1 MNSCT
6 QYLLDKADTL
16 SISVLSTTLS
26 EAPEAIILD
35 RQRFLKDDFFVEAFD
50 ASDDLQGQE
59 YQDYCT
65 TLMLFIAWMSPQEL
79 SNLLSCYTNKRVSLE
94 Y

>member
-16 SISVLSTTLS
+16 SISVLSTTLN
-26 EAPEAIILD
+26 EAPESIILGK
-35 RQRFLKDDFFVEAFD
+35 RFLKDDFFVEAFD
-50 ASDDLQGQE
+50 VADDLQGQE
-59 YQDYCT
+59 YNDYCT

-79 SNLLSCYTNKRVSLE
+79 SDLLSCYKGNRVYFE

>member
-6 QYLLDKADTL
+6 QYILDKADTL
-16 SISVLSTTLS
+16 SSSVLSTTLS
-26 EAPEAIILD
+26 EAPEAITHD
-35 RQRFLKDDFFVEAFD
+35 RQRFLKDDFFVEAYD
-50 ASDDLQGQE
+50 TSDDLQGQG

-65 TLMLFIAWMSPQEL
+65 TLVLFIAWMSPQEL
-79 SNLLSCYTNKRVSLE
+79 SDLLSCYKGNRVYFE